1 MIDVNAE
8 AEKTLEALDCTVVYQ
23 YPEDFADL
31 PAVSFYTLT
40 ERNSFA
46 TDNEADIQNGTVEI
60 DVWSKN
66 PLDLGRIGSKVNEL
80 MTADDWNREMSR
92 DLPPD
97 GSGVFHKTMRYSKDF
112 YLCEEE

>member
-23 YPEDFADL
+23 YPEDFTDL

-40 ERNSFA
+40 ERPDFSS
-46 TDNEADIQNGTVEI
+46 DNEEDIQSGSVEI
-60 DVWSKN
+60 DIWAKN
-66 PLDLGRIGSKVNEL
+66 PLDCGEISVKVNEL

-97 GSGVFHKTMRYSKDF
+97 GSGVFHKTMRFSKDF